1 MSRIEVT
8 DVSKSF
14 KDTQALSH
22 VNLQFE
28 ENTIYGLLGRNGA
41 GKSTLLNIINNRLFA
56 TSGTVTLDG
65 GRLTENTR
73 ALSCCFLAN
82 EINLYPEGM
91 KVKQALRWSREFYPN
106 FDMNYAQRL
115 CTMFELPEKKKIKDL
130 STGYQSIFR
139 NIVALSVNVRFLFL
153 DEPVLGLDA
162 HHRDLFYRVLIEKYA
177 EHPFTAVI
185 STHLIEEAANF
196 IEQVIV
202 LKKGEIIR
210 NQSIESLLDSGYC
223 ISGPGAQIE
232 SYLKGK
238 EVIGTDTLGGLK
250 TAYVLGIPDPQLPAG
265 TEVSRMDLQKL
276 FIWLTENGPAQPQ
289 F

>member
-14 KDTQALSH
+14 KDTQARSH

-65 GRLTENTR
+65 GRLNENTR

-91 KVKQALRWSREFYPN
+91 KVKQALRWSREFYPD

-139 NIVALSVNVRFLFL
+139 NIIALSVNVRFLFL

-223 ISGPGAQIE
+223 ISGPRAQIE

-276 FIWLTENGPAQPQ
+276 FIWLTENGLAQPQ

>member
-65 GRLTENTR
+65 GRLNENTR

-91 KVKQALRWSREFYPN
+91 KVKQALRWSREFYPD

-139 NIVALSVNVRFLFL
+139 NIIALSVNVRFLFL

-223 ISGPGAQIE
+223 ISGPRAQIE

>member
-65 GRLTENTR
+65 GRLNENTR

-91 KVKQALRWSREFYPN
+91 KVKQALRWSREFYPD

-139 NIVALSVNVRFLFL
+139 NIIALSVNVRFLFL

-223 ISGPGAQIE
+223 ISGPRAQIE

-276 FIWLTENGPAQPQ
+276 FIWLTENGLAQPQ